1 MGSLLYGSAGIS
13 VDFEDRALMHLQIVI
28 TAKLR
33 RQESFLFSWTDSV
46 AEGSGR
52 SSIWLDPSIP
62 LFFRFNG
69 NRIPKINRDW
79 IDVLMKSANSGSGLI
94 FAAEPRESELPP
106 QYQSEPT
113 PPPATRL
120 TRTRIEVP

>member
-1 MGSLLYGSAGIS
+1 MGSLLYGSAGVS
-13 VDFEDRALMHLQIVI
+13 VDFEDRALTHLQIVI
-28 TAKLR
+28 TGKLR

-62 LFFRFNG
+62 LFFRFLG
-69 NRIPKINRDW
+69 NRVPTINRQW
-79 IDVLMKSANSGSGLI
+79 VDVLMVSANSGSGLV
-94 FAAEPRESELPP
+94 FTAEPKEAAVPP
-106 QYQSEPT
+106 QPKAEPS
-113 PPPATRL
+113 PPPATRP